1 MPKRLLTA
9 SVLLSTLLTAVAVSH
24 SAPAAKSAPG
34 TLVIV
39 FKDGHRQ
46 SFNLSDVER
55 VEFPGGPAVAA
66 AAPVN
71 PQAPPRGRYIG
82 KWEVGDGAGST
93 FTITL
98 NESGSAHR
106 TLGDV
111 HGRWVYANGEALITW
126 DDGAQD
132 AIRKVGARYQKSAYS
147 AGKLF
152 TDQPDNVADAHNTS
166 PKPI

>member
-1 MPKRLLTA
+1 VPKRLLAA
-9 SVLLSTLLTAVAVSH
+9 SVLLSTLLVASAVVSH

-46 SFNLSDVER
+46 AFNLSDIER
-55 VEFPGGPAVAA
+55 VEFPGGAA
-66 AAPVN
+66 AATPTN

-82 KWEVGDGAGST
+82 KWEVGDGVGNT

-98 NESGSAHR
+98 NESGSAR
-106 TLGDV
+106 RSLGDV
-111 HGRWVYANGEALITW
+111 HGRWVYSNGEALITW
-126 DDGAQD
+126 ADGAQD
-132 AIRKVGARYQKSAYS
+132 AIRKVGSHYQKSAYG

-152 TDQPDNVADAHNTS
+152 TDQPDNVTDAHFKGSTS
-166 PKPI
+166 D